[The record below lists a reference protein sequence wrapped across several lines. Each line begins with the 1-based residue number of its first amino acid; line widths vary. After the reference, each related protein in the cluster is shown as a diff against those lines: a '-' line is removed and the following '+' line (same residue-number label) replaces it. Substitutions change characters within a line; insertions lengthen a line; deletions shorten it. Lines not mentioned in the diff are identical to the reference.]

1 MHLRDA
7 LVMRLCALHLD
18 LQDADSVQSFFQIK
32 DEIAHVSHIIKV
44 IDSMLVNSFF
54 DMEGTVSRFME
65 DMKDV

>member
-7 LVMRLCALHLD
+7 LVMELCALRFD
-18 LQDADSVQSFFQIK
+18 LQDADSVESFFQIK
-32 DEIAHVSHIIKV
+32 DEIAHVSHIIRG

>member
-7 LVMRLCALHLD
+7 LVMELCALHLS
-18 LQDADSVQSFFQIK
+18 LQDADSVESFFQIK
-32 DEIAHVSHIIKV
+32 DEIAHVSHIIRV

>member
-7 LVMRLCALHLD
+7 LVMELCALHLS
-18 LQDADSVQSFFQIK
+18 LQDADSVGSFFQIK
-32 DEIAHVSHIIKV
+32 DEIAHVSHISRV